1 MYVETSGGLLVYR
14 GGCAALAGGWH
25 HEGRPR
31 APGRAL
37 GLGMEYEK
45 PGPDS
50 CFRNTSLMVP
60 TPRTGS
66 FITVPAPAGLVLTCS
81 PMIKVRVVGDISEAD
96 LAEVRDLLEAV
107 GRFDDHQALGEHK
120 WLDLV
125 HGGQL
130 RFTGFIAEDPPH
142 PHPVGYAHLSAEGEG
157 PPPHWGLEVVVDPE
171 HRGIGVEV
179 ALVESALEHAAE
191 HGGGAVHFWV
201 FRPTQIHD
209 ALAHRMGF
217 SRGRE
222 LLQMRRPLPHPEA
235 PRWPAG
241 TVVRRFVPG
250 RDEDAWL
257 AVNNRAFEG
266 HVEQG
271 GWDRATLAKREEEPW
286 FDPSGFLL
294 AERDG
299 RADRLLLDQGPSPTA
314 SARSTSSRS
323 DPDAQGT
330 GLGKALVL
338 GGLASLAERGITTGM
353 LYVDAANDGAVGLY
367 RHLGFEVHHVDRAY
381 VAELR

>member
-1 MYVETSGGLLVYR
+1 
-14 GGCAALAGGWH
+14 
-25 HEGRPR
+25 
-31 APGRAL
+31 
-37 GLGMEYEK
+37 
-45 PGPDS
+45 
-50 CFRNTSLMVP
+50 
-60 TPRTGS
+60 
-66 FITVPAPAGLVLTCS
+66 
-81 PMIKVRVVGDISEAD
+81 
-96 LAEVRDLLEAV
+96 
-107 GRFDDHQALGEHK
+107 
-120 WLDLV
+120 
-125 HGGQL
+125 
-130 RFTGFIAEDPPH
+130 
-142 PHPVGYAHLSAEGEG
+142 LSAEGEG
-157 PPPHWGLEVVVDPE
+157 PPVTIWGLEVVVDPE

-179 ALVESALEHAAE
+179 ALVEAALEHATE

-209 ALAHRMGF
+209 ALAHRLGF

-222 LLQMRRPLPHPEA
+222 LFQMRRPLPHPEA

-250 RDEDAWL
+250 QDEAAFL

-271 GWDRATLAKREEEPW
+271 GWTGETLAARQSEAW

-299 RADRLLLDQGPSPTA
+299 ELAGFCWTKVHADGLGEIYVIA
-314 SARSTSSRS
+314 V
-323 DPDAQGT
+323 DPGAQGT

-367 RHLGFEVHHVDRAY
+367 RHLGFDVHHIDRAY

>member
-1 MYVETSGGLLVYR
+1 
-14 GGCAALAGGWH
+14 
-25 HEGRPR
+25 
-31 APGRAL
+31 
-37 GLGMEYEK
+37 
-45 PGPDS
+45 
-50 CFRNTSLMVP
+50 
-60 TPRTGS
+60 
-66 FITVPAPAGLVLTCS
+66 
-81 PMIKVRVVGDISEAD
+81 MIKVRVVGDISEAD
-96 LAEVRDLLEAV
+96 LAEVGDLLCAV
-107 GRFDDHQALGEHK
+107 TRFDDHQALGDHK

-125 HGGQL
+125 HRGRP

-142 PHPVGYAHLSAEGEG
+142 PHPVGYAHLSAEGDG
-157 PPPHWGLEVVVDPE
+157 PPSHSAASPGPPAAIWGLEVVVDPE

-179 ALVESALEHAAE
+179 ALVDAALEHAAE
-191 HGGGAVHFWV
+191 HGGGTVHFWV

-209 ALAHRMGF
+209 ALAHRLGF
-217 SRGRE
+217 IRGRE

-241 TVVRRFVPG
+241 IFVRRFVPG

-271 GWDRATLAKREEEPW
+271 GWTRATLAQREAEAW

-299 RADRLLLDQGPSPTA
+299 ELSGFCWTKVHPDGLGEIYVIAVDPS
-314 SARSTSSRS
+314 
-323 DPDAQGT
+323 AQGI

-338 GGLASLAERGITTGM
+338 GGLAGLAERGITTGM
-353 LYVDAANDGAVGLY
+353 LYVDAANDGAVALY

>member
-1 MYVETSGGLLVYR
+1 
-14 GGCAALAGGWH
+14 
-25 HEGRPR
+25 
-31 APGRAL
+31 
-37 GLGMEYEK
+37 
-45 PGPDS
+45 
-50 CFRNTSLMVP
+50 
-60 TPRTGS
+60 
-66 FITVPAPAGLVLTCS
+66 
-81 PMIKVRVVGDISEAD
+81 MIKVRVVGDISEAD

-125 HGGQL
+125 HGGRP

-142 PHPVGYAHLSAEGEG
+142 PHPVGYAHLSAEGSAASPG
-157 PPPHWGLEVVVDPE
+157 HPAAAWGLEVVVDPE

-179 ALVESALEHAAE
+179 ALVESALEHATE
-191 HGGGAVHFWV
+191 HGGGTVHFWV
-201 FRPTQIHD
+201 FRPTLIHD
-209 ALAHRMGF
+209 ALAHRLGF
-217 SRGRE
+217 ARGRE

-250 RDEDAWL
+250 QDEAAWL
-257 AVNNRAFEG
+257 AVNNAAFEG

-271 GWDRATLAKREEEPW
+271 GWTGDTLAQRQGEPW

-294 AERDG
+294 AEQDG
-299 RADRLLLDQGPSPTA
+299 RLTGFCWTKVHADGLGEIYVIAVDPS
-314 SARSTSSRS
+314 
-323 DPDAQGT
+323 AQGT

-338 GGLASLAERGITTGM
+338 GGLASLAERGVTTGM

-381 VAELR
+381 VAEVR

>member
-1 MYVETSGGLLVYR
+1 
-14 GGCAALAGGWH
+14 
-25 HEGRPR
+25 
-31 APGRAL
+31 
-37 GLGMEYEK
+37 
-45 PGPDS
+45 
-50 CFRNTSLMVP
+50 
-60 TPRTGS
+60 
-66 FITVPAPAGLVLTCS
+66 
-81 PMIKVRVVGDISEAD
+81 MIKVRVVGDISEAD

-125 HGGQL
+125 HGGRP

-142 PHPVGYAHLSAEGEG
+142 PHPVGYAHLSAEGDLAA
-157 PPPHWGLEVVVDPE
+157 PPGSPAAHWGLEVVVDPE

-179 ALVESALEHAAE
+179 ALVEAALEHAGE
-191 HGGGAVHFWV
+191 QGGGRVHFWV

-209 ALAHRMGF
+209 ALAHRLGF
-217 SRGRE
+217 ARGRE

-257 AVNNRAFEG
+257 AVNNRAFAG

-271 GWDRATLAKREEEPW
+271 GWTRDTLAQRESEAW
-286 FDPSGFLL
+286 FDPTGFLL
-294 AERDG
+294 AEHAGELSGFCWTKVHPDKMG
-299 RADRLLLDQGPSPTA
+299 EIYVIAVDPS
-314 SARSTSSRS
+314 
-323 DPDAQGT
+323 AQGT

-338 GGLASLAERGITTGM
+338 GGLAGLAERGITAGM
-353 LYVDAANDGAVGLY
+353 LYVDAANEGAVGLY

-381 VAELR
+381 LAELG

>member
-1 MYVETSGGLLVYR
+1 
-14 GGCAALAGGWH
+14 
-25 HEGRPR
+25 
-31 APGRAL
+31 
-37 GLGMEYEK
+37 
-45 PGPDS
+45 
-50 CFRNTSLMVP
+50 
-60 TPRTGS
+60 
-66 FITVPAPAGLVLTCS
+66 
-81 PMIKVRVVGDISEAD
+81 MIKVRVVGDISEAD

-125 HGGQL
+125 HGGRP

-142 PHPVGYAHLSAEGEG
+142 PHPVGYAHLSVEGDSATSPG
-157 PPPHWGLEVVVDPE
+157 SAAHPVPPAAVWGLEVVVDPE

-179 ALVESALEHAAE
+179 ALVEAALEHAGG
-191 HGGGAVHFWV
+191 HGGGIVHFWV

-209 ALAHRMGF
+209 ALAHRLGF
-217 SRGRE
+217 ARGRE

-235 PRWPAG
+235 PRWPPG

-271 GWDRATLAKREEEPW
+271 GWTGATIAQRQTEPW
-286 FDPSGFLL
+286 FDSSGFLL

-299 RADRLLLDQGPSPTA
+299 ELSGFCWTKVHHNGLGEIYVIAV
-314 SARSTSSRS
+314 
-323 DPDAQGT
+323 DPGAQGA

-338 GGLASLAERGITTGM
+338 GGLAGMAERGIGTGM
-353 LYVDAANDGAVGLY
+353 LYVDAANEGAVGLY

-381 VAELR
+381 VAELH

>member
-1 MYVETSGGLLVYR
+1 
-14 GGCAALAGGWH
+14 
-25 HEGRPR
+25 
-31 APGRAL
+31 
-37 GLGMEYEK
+37 
-45 PGPDS
+45 
-50 CFRNTSLMVP
+50 
-60 TPRTGS
+60 
-66 FITVPAPAGLVLTCS
+66 
-81 PMIKVRVVGDISEAD
+81 MIKVRVVGDISEAD
-96 LAEVRDLLEAV
+96 LAEVRDLLDAV

-125 HGGQL
+125 HGGRP

-142 PHPVGYAHLSAEGEG
+142 PHPVGYAHLSVEGDSATSPG
-157 PPPHWGLEVVVDPE
+157 SAAPPAPPAAVWGLEVVVDPE

-179 ALVESALEHAAE
+179 ALVEAALEHAGG
-191 HGGGAVHFWV
+191 HGGGIVHFWV

-209 ALAHRMGF
+209 ALAHRLGF
-217 SRGRE
+217 ARGRE
-222 LLQMRRPLPHPEA
+222 LLQMRRGLPHPEA
-235 PRWPAG
+235 PRWPPG

-271 GWDRATLAKREEEPW
+271 GWTRATIAQREAESW

-299 RADRLLLDQGPSPTA
+299 QLTGFCWTKVHPNRLGEIYVVGV
-314 SARSTSSRS
+314 
-323 DPDAQGT
+323 DPGAQGT

-338 GGLASLAERGITTGM
+338 GGLAGLAERGIATGM
-353 LYVDAANDGAVGLY
+353 LYVDAANEGAVGLY
-367 RHLGFEVHHVDRAY
+367 RHLGFDVHHVDRAY
-381 VAELR
+381 VAELH

>member
-1 MYVETSGGLLVYR
+1 
-14 GGCAALAGGWH
+14 
-25 HEGRPR
+25 
-31 APGRAL
+31 
-37 GLGMEYEK
+37 
-45 PGPDS
+45 
-50 CFRNTSLMVP
+50 
-60 TPRTGS
+60 
-66 FITVPAPAGLVLTCS
+66 
-81 PMIKVRVVGDISEAD
+81 MIKVRVVGDISEAD

-125 HGGQL
+125 HGGCP

-142 PHPVGYAHLSAEGEG
+142 PHPVGYAHLSAEGDLAASPG
-157 PPPHWGLEVVVDPE
+157 PNALWGLEVVVDPE

-179 ALVESALEHAAE
+179 SLVEAALEHATE
-191 HGGGAVHFWV
+191 GGGGTVHFWV
-201 FRPTQIHD
+201 FRPTEIHE
-209 ALAHRMGF
+209 ALAHRLGF

-250 RDEDAWL
+250 EDEDAWL
-257 AVNNRAFEG
+257 VVNNRAFEG

-271 GWDRATLAKREEEPW
+271 GWDRATLAERESQEW

-299 RADRLLLDQGPSPTA
+299 QLTGFCWTKVHANGLGEIYVIAVDPS
-314 SARSTSSRS
+314 
-323 DPDAQGT
+323 AQGT

-338 GGLASLAERGITTGM
+338 GGLARLAERGVTTGM

-367 RHLGFEVHHVDRAY
+367 RHLGFDVHHVDRAY
-381 VAELR
+381 VAELHGAGP

>member
-1 MYVETSGGLLVYR
+1 
-14 GGCAALAGGWH
+14 
-25 HEGRPR
+25 
-31 APGRAL
+31 
-37 GLGMEYEK
+37 
-45 PGPDS
+45 
-50 CFRNTSLMVP
+50 
-60 TPRTGS
+60 
-66 FITVPAPAGLVLTCS
+66 
-81 PMIKVRVVGDISEAD
+81 MIKVRVVGDISEVD

-107 GRFDDHQALGEHK
+107 SRFDDHQALGDHK

-125 HGGQL
+125 HGGRP

-142 PHPVGYAHLSAEGEG
+142 PHPVGYAHLSVEGDPAASAG
-157 PPPHWGLEVVVDPE
+157 PPVGAWGLEVVVDPE

-179 ALVESALEHAAE
+179 ALVEAALEHAADQ
-191 HGGGAVHFWV
+191 GGGTVHFWV
-201 FRPTQIHD
+201 FRPTEIHD
-209 ALAHRMGF
+209 ALAHRLGF
-217 SRGRE
+217 TRGRE

-257 AVNNRAFEG
+257 AVNNRAFDG

-271 GWDRATLAKREEEPW
+271 GWTRAMLAQREAEPW
-286 FDPSGFLL
+286 FDPSGFLV
-294 AERDG
+294 AERG
-299 RADRLLLDQGPSPTA
+299 GELAGFCWTKVHPNGLGEIYVIA
-314 SARSTSSRS
+314 V
-323 DPDAQGT
+323 DPGAQGS

>member
-1 MYVETSGGLLVYR
+1 FLLLQRFLDVLR
-14 GGCAALAGGWH
+14 RAA
-25 HEGRPR
+25 P
-31 APGRAL
+31 
-37 GLGMEYEK
+37 
-45 PGPDS
+45 
-50 CFRNTSLMVP
+50 
-60 TPRTGS
+60 
-66 FITVPAPAGLVLTCS
+66 VLTCPS
-81 PMIKVRVVGDISEAD
+81 MIKVRVVGDISESD

-107 GRFDDHQALGEHK
+107 SRFDDHPALGEHK

-125 HGGQL
+125 HGGRP

-142 PHPVGYAHLSAEGEG
+142 HHPVGYAHLSAEGDSAASPG
-157 PPPHWGLEVVVDPE
+157 APAAWSLEVVVDPQ

-179 ALVESALEHAAE
+179 ALVEAALDHAAD
-191 HGGGAVHFWV
+191 HGGGTVHFWV

-217 SRGRE
+217 TRGRE

-250 RDEDAWL
+250 QDEAAWL

-271 GWDRATLAKREEEPW
+271 GWTRQTLAQREAEAW

-294 AERDG
+294 ADC
-299 RADRLLLDQGPSPTA
+299 
-314 SARSTSSRS
+314 
-323 DPDAQGT
+323 
-330 GLGKALVL
+330 
-338 GGLASLAERGITTGM
+338 
-353 LYVDAANDGAVGLY
+353 
-367 RHLGFEVHHVDRAY
+367 
-381 VAELR
+381 

>member
-1 MYVETSGGLLVYR
+1 MDTWGLSGTF
-14 GGCAALAGGWH
+14 
-25 HEGRPR
+25 GRV
-31 APGRAL
+31 
-37 GLGMEYEK
+37 
-45 PGPDS
+45 PGP
-50 CFRNTSLMVP
+50 V
-60 TPRTGS
+60 
-66 FITVPAPAGLVLTCS
+66 APVLTS
-81 PMIKVRVVGDISEAD
+81 PLMIKVRVVGDISEAD
-96 LAEVRDLLEAV
+96 LAEVRDLLDTV

-125 HGGQL
+125 HGGRP

-142 PHPVGYAHLSAEGEG
+142 PHPVGYAHLSAEGSAASPG
-157 PPPHWGLEVVVDPE
+157 PPGAGPLVALWGLEVVVDPE

-179 ALVESALEHAAE
+179 ALVEAALEHAAE
-191 HGGGAVHFWV
+191 QGGGTVHFWV

-235 PRWPAG
+235 PLWPPG

-271 GWDRATLAKREEEPW
+271 GWDRSILAQRQSEPW

-294 AERDG
+294 AERG
-299 RADRLLLDQGPSPTA
+299 GELAGFCWTKVHPNGLGEIYVIA
-314 SARSTSSRS
+314 V
-323 DPDAQGT
+323 DPGAQGT

-338 GGLASLAERGITTGM
+338 GGLANLAERGVTTGM
-353 LYVDAANDGAVGLY
+353 LYVDAANEGAVGLY

-381 VAELR
+381 VAELH

>member
-1 MYVETSGGLLVYR
+1 
-14 GGCAALAGGWH
+14 
-25 HEGRPR
+25 
-31 APGRAL
+31 
-37 GLGMEYEK
+37 
-45 PGPDS
+45 
-50 CFRNTSLMVP
+50 
-60 TPRTGS
+60 
-66 FITVPAPAGLVLTCS
+66 
-81 PMIKVRVVGDISEAD
+81 MIKVRVVGDISEAD

-125 HGGQL
+125 QSVRP

-142 PHPVGYAHLSAEGEG
+142 PHPVGYAHLSAEGSAASPALPG
-157 PPPHWGLEVVVDPE
+157 APGSPSATWGLEVVVDPE

-179 ALVESALEHAAE
+179 ALVEAALEHAAE
-191 HGGGAVHFWV
+191 EGGGRVHFWV

-209 ALAHRMGF
+209 ALAHRLGF
-217 SRGRE
+217 ARGRE

-250 RDEDAWL
+250 RDEDEWL
-257 AVNNRAFEG
+257 AVNNRAFAG

-271 GWDRATLAKREEEPW
+271 GWTRATLAQREAEPW
-286 FDPSGFLL
+286 FDPTGFLL
-294 AERDG
+294 AEHAGELSGFCWTKVHPDG
-299 RADRLLLDQGPSPTA
+299 LGEIYVIAVDPS
-314 SARSTSSRS
+314 
-323 DPDAQGT
+323 AQGT

-353 LYVDAANDGAVGLY
+353 LYVDAANEGAVGLY
-367 RHLGFEVHHVDRAY
+367 RHLGFDVHHIDRAY

>member
-1 MYVETSGGLLVYR
+1 MVSGPQSSKFGAVP
-14 GGCAALAGGWH
+14 ALA
-25 HEGRPR
+25 EP
-31 APGRAL
+31 
-37 GLGMEYEK
+37 
-45 PGPDS
+45 
-50 CFRNTSLMVP
+50 
-60 TPRTGS
+60 
-66 FITVPAPAGLVLTCS
+66 VLTCS
-81 PMIKVRVVGDISEAD
+81 SMIKVRVVGDISEAD

-125 HGGQL
+125 HHDRP

-179 ALVESALEHAAE
+179 ALVEAALEHAVE
-191 HGGGAVHFWV
+191 GGGGTVHFWV
-201 FRPTQIHD
+201 FRPTQIHE
-209 ALAHRMGF
+209 ALAHRLGF

-222 LLQMRRPLPHPEA
+222 LFQMRRPLPHPEA

-250 RDEDAWL
+250 VDEDAWL
-257 AVNNRAFEG
+257 AVNNRAFDRHE
-266 HVEQG
+266 EQG
-271 GWDRATLAKREEEPW
+271 GWDRATLTQRESQEW

-294 AERDG
+294 AEDDG
-299 RADRLLLDQGPSPTA
+299 RLTGFCWTKVHANGLGEIYVIAVDPTA
-314 SARSTSSRS
+314 QR
-323 DPDAQGT
+323 T

-338 GGLASLAERGITTGM
+338 GGLASLAERGVTTGM
-353 LYVDAANDGAVGLY
+353 LYVDAANEGAVGLY
-367 RHLGFEVHHVDRAY
+367 RHLGFDVHHVDRAY
-381 VAELR
+381 VAELH

>member
-1 MYVETSGGLLVYR
+1 
-14 GGCAALAGGWH
+14 
-25 HEGRPR
+25 
-31 APGRAL
+31 
-37 GLGMEYEK
+37 
-45 PGPDS
+45 
-50 CFRNTSLMVP
+50 
-60 TPRTGS
+60 
-66 FITVPAPAGLVLTCS
+66 
-81 PMIKVRVVGDISEAD
+81 MIKVRVVGDISEAD
-96 LAEVRDLLEAV
+96 LAEVRDLLDAV
-107 GRFDDHQALGEHK
+107 GRYDDHQALGEHK

-125 HGGQL
+125 HGDRP

-142 PHPVGYAHLSAEGEG
+142 AHPVGYAHLSVEGAAASPDLPASPG
-157 PPPHWGLEVVVDPE
+157 APATIWGLEVVVDPE

-179 ALVESALEHAAE
+179 ALVEAALEHAAG
-191 HGGGAVHFWV
+191 HGGGIVHFWV

-209 ALAHRMGF
+209 ALAHRLGF
-217 SRGRE
+217 NRGRE

-235 PRWPAG
+235 PRWPPG

-250 RDEDAWL
+250 EDEDAWL

-271 GWDRATLAKREEEPW
+271 GWDRATLAQRQTEPW

-299 RADRLLLDQGPSPTA
+299 ELAGFCWTKVHHNGLGEIYVIA
-314 SARSTSSRS
+314 V
-323 DPDAQGT
+323 DPGAQGA

-338 GGLASLAERGITTGM
+338 GGLAGLAERGIGTGM
-353 LYVDAANDGAVGLY
+353 LYVDAANEGAVGLY

-381 VAELR
+381 VAELH